1 MGSGGYVPMPYTYHL
16 SKAPATPLS
25 GGSIKIFDP
34 SVFEVATT
42 IVGAIVTVEPG
53 AMRELHVRGAIHTYV
68 DKLHLLIIFINSGTL
83 QNPNGTISC
92 KRTL

>member
-1 MGSGGYVPMPYTYHL
+1 MLCVVPPPDNEQPPVGTGGIVPTPYTYHL

-34 SVFEVATT
+34 SVFEIATT

-53 AMRELHVRGAIHTYV
+53 AMRELHVREP
-68 DKLHLLIIFINSGTL
+68 LHSNANTRYMCS
-83 QNPNGTISC
+83 
-92 KRTL
+92 